1 MRVIKRCQILLLN
14 DLDLVADDRKC
25 EVLVLACSN
34 DSEYHANPSEYT
46 NNGDAVHDAN
56 DDSVINVASYIG

>member
-25 EVLVLACSN
+25 EVLVLSSSDDSHDCTYPREYAN
-34 DSEYHANPSEYT
+34 DR
-46 NNGDAVHDAN
+46 DAVHDAY
-56 DDSVINVASYIG
+56 DDTVVNVASYIG